1 MRLSNPLSRWMPSSQ
16 HHSPS
21 ALIKRSVTSNAAGSA
36 PAALS
41 NDPQHGRPKLYGVTY
56 VPPLKITRQHTKR
69 GDYGLYDGLKVRAG
83 DNVSKSKHRTK
94 RTWKPNVQKTK
105 LWSEVLGQ
113 SLQLRVTSAALK
125 TIDRMGGLDRYVLQM
140 SEQRLGGMGLRI
152 RDLVI
157 AAMQERVRLTK
168 AFSRPVP
175 PDQAWRIPRWQDA
188 CERTSHAAVRTMVPS
203 LDTTRVTVFPRLA
216 TPNPDGSIDPNILHD
231 FHVRG
236 KKGSQTSRR
245 STHPRR

>member
-1 MRLSNPLSRWMPSSQ
+1 MMRILSRWININNSLIRRTITNSAASRPAGEPPSEKP
-16 HHSPS
+16 HPE
-21 ALIKRSVTSNAAGSA
+21 
-36 PAALS
+36 
-41 NDPQHGRPKLYGVTY
+41 LYGVTY

-94 RTWKPNVQKTK
+94 RTWKPNVQKTR

-113 SLQLRVTSAALK
+113 GLQLRVSSAALK

-152 RDLVI
+152 RALVI

-168 AFSRPVP
+168 AFTQPIP
-175 PDQAWRIPRWQDA
+175 PHLVWRIPRWQDA
-188 CERTSHAAVRTMVPS
+188 SERTHHNALRTMVPS
-203 LDTTRVTVFPRLA
+203 LQHSRVTVYPRPA
-216 TPNPDGSIDPNILHD
+216 PSPGPHHTFHPSIHAD
-231 FHVRG
+231 FLVRG